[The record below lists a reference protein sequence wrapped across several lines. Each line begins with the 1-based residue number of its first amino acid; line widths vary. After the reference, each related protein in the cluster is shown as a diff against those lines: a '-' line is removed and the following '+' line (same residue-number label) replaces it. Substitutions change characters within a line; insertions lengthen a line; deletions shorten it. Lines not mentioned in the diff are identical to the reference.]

1 MIRSNLDPDLDHYN
15 RNVTSRSKLDRYQ
28 TRLTRVVSRKDL
40 SNIHLNQ
47 MPGFNLKW
55 NYDNHVEPW
64 PKFVRE
70 TKTKLFVR
78 FVDFQNIE
86 LLAKSKLIHKR
97 YFLCTYRLVQ
107 LLTQYDSVT
116 IWKTVRETREM
127 NMLKNPKTE
136 CQSDKN
142 VLVSN
147 HYIEE
152 NIKTLEEKSRSHTK
166 QNQKRIIDQDIL
178 ETSAKIFTYLN
189 FCPPFGILSLHEDL
203 FMKAETRNILL
214 ALISILKKSK
224 KAKRESAVVV
234 FKKVMEMLGFNNY
247 SAFENIIKEIQKNLQ
262 PGIYYQVS
270 VQLCTEIKLLNLQQD
285 PKVY

>member
-1 MIRSNLDPDLDHYN
+1 M
-15 RNVTSRSKLDRYQ
+15 
-28 TRLTRVVSRKDL
+28 
-40 SNIHLNQ
+40 
-47 MPGFNLKW
+47 
-55 NYDNHVEPW
+55 
-64 PKFVRE
+64 
-70 TKTKLFVR
+70 
-78 FVDFQNIE
+78 
-86 LLAKSKLIHKR
+86 
-97 YFLCTYRLVQ
+97 Q

-189 FCPPFGILSLHEDL
+189 FCPPFGILSLYEDL